1 MPMSAFRNFWSD
13 ERGATMVEFALVS
26 LLFLMTLL
34 AIGEFGLAN
43 WAKASVADAAREGT
57 RWAMVRGGKSGRPV
71 GAAQIQ
77 TYVRSRSSLR
87 PITVTTVWTPNNL
100 PGSTV
105 AVTVSYAYKRTGLI
119 IPNKTLS
126 STSKMV
132 IVY

>member
-1 MPMSAFRNFWSD
+1 
-13 ERGATMVEFALVS
+13 MVEFALVAF
-26 LLFLMTLL
+26 LFLLILL
-34 AIGEFGLAN
+34 GIGEFSLAN

-57 RWAMVRGGKSGRPV
+57 RYAIVRGGQSGQAV

-100 PGSTV
+100 AGSTV
-105 AVTVSYAYKRTGLI
+105 AVTAAYAYRRVGLI
-119 IPNKTLS
+119 IPNRTLT

>member
-1 MPMSAFRNFWSD
+1 
-13 ERGATMVEFALVS
+13 MVEFALVS
-26 LLFLMTLL
+26 MLFLLILL
-34 AIGEFGLAN
+34 GIGEFALAN

-57 RWAMVRGGKSGRPV
+57 RYAIVRGGQSGQAV

-100 PGSTV
+100 AGSEV
-105 AVTVSYAYKRTGLI
+105 AVTASYAFKRVGLI